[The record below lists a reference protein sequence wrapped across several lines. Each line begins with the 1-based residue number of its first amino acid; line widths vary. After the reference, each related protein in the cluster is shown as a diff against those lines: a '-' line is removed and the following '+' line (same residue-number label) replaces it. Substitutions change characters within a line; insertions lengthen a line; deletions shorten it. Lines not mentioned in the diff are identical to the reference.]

1 MGDCGKLLNRG
12 FLDRKYHFGGPPSP
26 WYPTA
31 LRDQPTMGSIPA
43 WSSLD
48 TSGDIRQRPFRARL
62 RHQMPGRRALQPE
75 VSMDEN
81 PLEKNGLNWKI
92 MGK

>member
-1 MGDCGKLLNRG
+1 
-12 FLDRKYHFGGPPSP
+12 
-26 WYPTA
+26 
-31 LRDQPTMGSIPA
+31 MGSIPP
-43 WSSLD
+43 WSSFD

-92 MGK
+92 MGKQWKIWEIQRNIHYKRRFEWENHLYIYDDF